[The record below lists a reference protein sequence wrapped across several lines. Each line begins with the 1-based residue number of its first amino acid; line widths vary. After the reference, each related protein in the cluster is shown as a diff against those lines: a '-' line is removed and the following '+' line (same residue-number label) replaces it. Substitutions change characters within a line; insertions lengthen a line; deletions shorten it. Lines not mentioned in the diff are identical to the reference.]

1 MPVDL
6 IVVLLIALV
15 IVLIVRGP
23 KTLPKWGETLGKG
36 VKEAR
41 AEASKAQAEIQAR
54 AGGDTTTTATTATTA
69 TTPPATGDGDHPAD
83 RPA

>member
-6 IVVLLIALV
+6 IVVLLIILAVAFIL
-15 IVLIVRGP
+15 RGP
-23 KTLPKWGETLGKG
+23 KTLPKWGEVLGKG

-41 AEASKAQAEIQAR
+41 EGATKAQAEIQQR
-54 AGGDTTTTATTATTA
+54 TTSEP
-69 TTPPATGDGDHPAD
+69 PPASDPDHPAD

>member
-6 IVVLLIALV
+6 IVVLVIILV
-15 IVLIVRGP
+15 VAFVWRGP
-23 KTLPKWGETLGKG
+23 KTLPKWGEVLGKG

-41 AEASKAQAEIQAR
+41 EGATKAQAEIQQR
-54 AGGDTTTTATTATTA
+54 TAGE
-69 TTPPATGDGDHPAD
+69 TPPTGDPDHPAD